1 MVFVAI
7 GSSYVTTQLPALK
20 RWFKRLLTRSNKKS
34 QGVSLKEF
42 DALKTQVDNLAEVLQ
57 TRERNHKG
65 NVRRIVREYLEELQK

>member
-7 GSSYVTTQLPALK
+7 GSSYLTTQLPALK

-34 QGVSLKEF
+34 QGVSLEEF
-42 DALKTQVDNLAEVLQ
+42 DALKTQVNNLAEVLQ

>member
-34 QGVSLKEF
+34 QGVSLEEF

>member
-7 GSSYVTTQLPALK
+7 GSSYLTTQLPALK

-34 QGVSLKEF
+34 QGVSLEEF